1 MTTFETIAQTV
12 AFSGYDADSLRDHFD
27 GDLAAAAAWA
37 ERAAALEAEWSDLTA
52 RGGRFSIEVEP
63 VDFDLDGENE
73 ELVTDALAAARRRV
87 AVAEWREA
95 TEEEVE
101 RLAEQHGWRVDLSSV
116 ASTGTRYYR
125 LRCVCDA
132 ECEHDDL
139 TLRISDHASAHCS
152 EDISLAFDGGGD
164 DHTID
169 ALARRLSR
177 GS

>member
-1 MTTFETIAQTV
+1 MTTFQTIAALV
-12 AFSGYDADSLRDHFD
+12 AFSGYDADDLSDHFD
-27 GDLAAAAAWA
+27 GDLAAASAWA
-37 ERAAALEAEWSDLTA
+37 DRAAALEAEWRDLVR
-52 RGGRFSIEVEP
+52 RGGRLGVEVEP
-63 VDFDLDGENE
+63 VDFDLDGDNE

-101 RLAEQHGWRVDLSSV
+101 RLAAQHGWRVDLTSV

-139 TLRISDHASAHCS
+139 TLRISDHPSAHCS
-152 EDISLAFDGGGD
+152 EDVSLAFDGGGD
-164 DHTID
+164 DHTIE

-177 GS
+177 TM